1 MSRRMPSKRNGER
14 GFTMIEALVALT
26 LVMIGLAAI
35 GTLAATNS
43 RGAWKLEQRAALV
56 DSARLVASTIPRAGV
71 PIPEDLAGN
80 IASHRWQMRVTS
92 FLGEIPE
99 VPQSRFIPQR
109 VELRVRSPSGATL
122 SLETVRLQLRSGG
135 G

>member
-1 MSRRMPSKRNGER
+1 MSPKRNGER
-14 GFTMIEALVALT
+14 GFTMIEAVVALA

-35 GTLAATNS
+35 GTLVATNS
-43 RGAWKLEQRAALV
+43 RGAWKLEQRAALA
-56 DSARLVASTIPRAGV
+56 DAARLVASTIPRAGS
-71 PIPEDLAGN
+71 PISDDLAGN
-80 IASHRWQMRVTS
+80 VDRHRWQMRVTP
-92 FLGEIPE
+92 FVGEVPE

-109 VELRVRSPSGATL
+109 VELRVRAPSGAIL

>member
-1 MSRRMPSKRNGER
+1 MSPSRKGER
-14 GFTMIEALVALT
+14 GFTMIEAVVALA

-43 RGAWKLEQRAALV
+43 RGAWKLEQRAALA
-56 DSARLVASTIPRAGV
+56 DAARLVAATIPRGGA
-71 PIPEDLAGN
+71 PMPEDLAGSVT
-80 IASHRWQMRVTS
+80 SHRWQMRVTP
-92 FLGEIPE
+92 FLGDVPE

-109 VELRVRSPSGATL
+109 VELRVRSPSGAIM